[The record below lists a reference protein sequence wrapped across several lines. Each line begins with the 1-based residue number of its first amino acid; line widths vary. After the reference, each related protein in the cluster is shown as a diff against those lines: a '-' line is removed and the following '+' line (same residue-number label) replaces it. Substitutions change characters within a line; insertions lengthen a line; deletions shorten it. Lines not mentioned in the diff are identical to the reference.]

1 MKSLDWSDEEMMDEF
16 ESFDEQSDA
25 DEPEFDVP
33 VKLDEISSKQEAED
47 ANDTEVIDASILKD
61 DPFLSNDIGQSELKV
76 ERILVDDINHKEL
89 FQAESDP
96 KTVKQKIHAIL
107 TILEDYKQLKDTMYT
122 RQEYIDQLRLSLQA
136 FYGYNDF
143 LLQKL
148 WDMFPSFEI
157 LACIESNEIQRPL
170 TIRTNTLKIKRR
182 ELTKLLL
189 KRGMQIRELPGE
201 WTNLG
206 LQIMKSKVPV
216 GATPE
221 YLNGYYMIQS
231 ASSWLPVMAMA
242 EHANLEEKRILDMC
256 AAPGGKTTYLAQL
269 MKNSGILFANDINK
283 LRCKAVAAML
293 SRMGVENCIVCN
305 EDGRELDKKWINMFD
320 GVLLD
325 APCSGT
331 GVISKDPQVKHSKNE
346 NEIRLLSDLQK
357 QLLLSAIDACKVGGI
372 VVYSTCSI
380 LIDENECVV
389 NYSLKKR
396 DVKLVPCEIN
406 VGKPGYVNFKQMQ
419 FNKTLQFSKR
429 IYAHTHNMDGFYF
442 AKLVK
447 MSNKKNDQKRE

>member
-1 MKSLDWSDEEMMDEF
+1 MKKSLEWSDEEMQDEF
-16 ESFDEQSDA
+16 ESFDEQSDL
-25 DEPEFDVP
+25 EQPEFDIP
-33 VKLDEISSKQEAED
+33 IKMDEIHTAEKVE
-47 ANDTEVIDASILKD
+47 EVIVEDIDDSILKD
-61 DPFLSNDIGQSELKV
+61 DPFLANDVGQSELKV
-76 ERILVDDINHKEL
+76 ERMDVDDIDHAEL
-89 FQAESDP
+89 FKEESDP
-96 KTVKQKIHAIL
+96 KVVKQRIHTLL
-107 TILEDYKQLKDTMYT
+107 TILEDYKHLKDTNFS
-122 RQEYIDQLRLSLQA
+122 RQEYIDQLMLSLQV

-143 LLQKL
+143 LLRKL
-148 WDMFPSFEI
+148 WDMFPTFEI
-157 LACIESNEIQRPL
+157 LACIESNDVQRPV

-201 WTNLG
+201 WTTVG

-242 EHANLEEKRILDMC
+242 EHTNLEEKRILDMC
-256 AAPGGKTTYLAQL
+256 AAPGGKTTYLAQI
-269 MKNSGILFANDINK
+269 MKNSGILFANDVNK
-283 LRCKAVAAML
+283 LRCKAVAAMV

-346 NEIRLLSDLQK
+346 NEIHLMSDLQK

-372 VVYSTCSI
+372 IVYSTCSI

-389 NYSLKKR
+389 NYALRKR
-396 DVKLVPCEIN
+396 DVKIVPCEIN
-406 VGKPGYVNFKQMQ
+406 VGKPGFVNFKQLK
-419 FNKTLQFSKR
+419 FNKTLQYTKR
-429 IYAHTHNMDGFYF
+429 IYPHTHNMDGFFF
-442 AKLVK
+442 AKIEK
-447 MSNKKNDQKRE
+447 MSHKKNDEKRD